1 MSEERQ
7 PLEIEVLKWDAHS
20 FTIEGVNDQLER
32 LVREQ
37 KMIRTLALMHNGKM
51 VRISRDVKLKARKDF
66 SYLASELETAVE
78 EENTPIRGTS
88 IEYEGL
94 D

>member
-1 MSEERQ
+1 MSEEQQ

-32 LVREQ
+32 LLREQ

-51 VRISRDVKLKARKDF
+51 VRISRDVKLKSRKGF
-66 SYLASELETAVE
+66 SHLAPELETAVE
-78 EENTPIRGTS
+78 EENTPIRGTI